1 MQNAKVRSLTLCAL
15 FAALLAVCSQIQIPL
30 PMVPINLALFAA
42 HLAGAVLG
50 AKYGALSVTVY
61 AALGLVGVPVFAGFG
76 AGPATLFGRT
86 GGYVLGYILAAAIAG
101 LWRERH
107 GFAPLRL
114 ALGLAGLLCAGNGMV
129 HGRGASGACG
139 CADVLRAP
147 LSAGRRSQDRAGLYA
162 LGPAIRSLQPLTQK
176 DRLARR
182 SFDMF

>member
-114 ALGLAGLLCAGNGMV
+114 ALGLALGTL
-129 HGRGASGACG
+129 G
-139 CADVLRAP
+139 C
-147 LSAGRRSQDRAGLYA
+147 YA
-162 LGPAIRSLQPLTQK
+162 LGTAWFMAVAHQGLGAALAYCVLPFLPGDAVKIALACTLSG
-176 DRLARR
+176 RLYAACNR
-182 SFDMF
+182 